1 MVEIENEASILSMFD
16 TILSE
21 RYVTDLFA
29 CLRHIAFQFQYHL
42 VTQQVVFDWHSIDN
56 KIHPLKDGCTHH
68 GSFLLF
74 GC

>member
-1 MVEIENEASILSMFD
+1 LQKNMVEIENEASILSMFY

-42 VTQQVVFDWHSIDN
+42 VTQQVVFD
-56 KIHPLKDGCTHH
+56 
-68 GSFLLF
+68 
-74 GC
+74 